1 MIAEVAKCV
10 QLNLGPIVA
19 FIIAEPVER
28 SYVNLGPKLPFMIA
42 GQRRTER
49 SEVSRFIVGPNS
61 PFHN

>member
-28 SYVNLGPKLPFMIA
+28 SYVNLGPKVPFINA
-42 GQRRTER
+42 GKRQTER
-49 SEVSRFIVGPNS
+49 REVSRFKFGE
-61 PFHN
+61 F